1 MLCST
6 VASPLRARFAETH
19 PGVVLL
25 DPHDRAGIEGYLLER
40 GLARR
45 SELPARIESAGSGNM
60 NLTLRVTL
68 AGRSLILK
76 QGRPWVEKYDHIEA
90 PWGRTLIEGGFY
102 EAVRDVRAVSG
113 RMPEILDLDPPHNV
127 LALSDAGSRGDFT
140 SIYQDGAI
148 SAATVDELL
157 DWLRALG
164 SVTIP
169 NDRKDGFTNRAM
181 RALNHEHIFRLP
193 LARENGLD
201 LDQITE
207 GLAQAAEDLK
217 ADEAYTARVH
227 ALGSRYLEDGAWL
240 VHGDYFPGSWMK
252 AADGVRVI
260 DPEFCFLGGREFD
273 YGVMLAHLALARTS
287 VDPAQRVL
295 EAARR
300 EDLDSA
306 LVLNFAGVEV
316 MRRLIGVAQ
325 LSLPHDLDAKRRL
338 LEVSRSFVLTP
349 EEELSCW

>member
-1 MLCST
+1 M
-6 VASPLRARFAETH
+6 ASPLRARFTDTH
-19 PGVVLL
+19 PGILLL
-25 DPHDRAGIEGYLLER
+25 DPHDRVGIEGYLLQR

-45 SELPARIESAGSGNM
+45 SELPARIEGAGSGNM

-68 AGRSLILK
+68 AKGSLILK

-90 PWGRTLIEGGFY
+90 PWGRTLIEGRFY
-102 EAVRDVRAVSG
+102 EAVRGVRTVSG
-113 RMPEILDLDPPHNV
+113 RMPEILDLDPHNHV
-127 LALSDAGSRGDFT
+127 LALSDAGSLGDFT
-140 SIYQDGAI
+140 SIYADGEIA
-148 SAATVDELL
+148 AATVDELL

-169 NDRKDGFTNRAM
+169 DDRKDAFTNRAM

-201 LDQITE
+201 LDRITD
-207 GLAQAAEDLK
+207 GLGRATAELQ
-217 ADEAYTARVH
+217 ADEAYAARVH
-227 ALGSRYLEDGAWL
+227 ELGTRYLEDGPAL

-252 AADGVRVI
+252 AADGIRII
-260 DPEFCFLGGREFD
+260 DPEFCFLGEREFD

-287 VDPAQRVL
+287 VDPAQRVI

-300 EDLDSA
+300 EDLDRA
-306 LVLNFAGVEV
+306 LVLNFAGVEI

-325 LSLPHDLDAKRRL
+325 LPLSHDLDTKRRL
-338 LEVSRSFVLTP
+338 LDVSKSLVLTP
-349 EEELSCW
+349 QAELSCW